1 MKLIFSTF
9 SDVEK
14 EYEETE
20 RRLMELSSE
29 LVSLN
34 CEMLIHLGVIEDKS
48 NYYRTCASGSEWQAT
63 DSCQCLP
70 GTPEP
75 KCVSRE
81 V

>member
-1 MKLIFSTF
+1 M
-9 SDVEK
+9 EK

-34 CEMLIHLGVIEDKS
+34 CEMMIHLQVIEDKS
-48 NYYRTCASGSEWQAT
+48 NYYRTCASGSEWQPTA
-63 DSCQCLP
+63 SCQCLP

-75 KCVSRE
+75 QCVSRK